1 MSITNGALYL
11 VPNTLDF
18 GTKGPIPDLQEV
30 LPLAVIRRAA
40 SLTYWVAENSKTT
53 RAFLKRVDAIVAL

>member
-1 MSITNGALYL
+1 MSTANGSLYL

-30 LPLAVIRRAA
+30 LPLAVIQRAA
-40 SLTYWVAENSKTT
+40 KLTHWVA
-53 RAFLKRVDAIVAL
+53 